1 MLSGVVSAPTGL
13 SGLARWRSAVGGPS
27 AGHPFFLV
35 VSRMSAHNGFAFF
48 LWMPVPLWIGV
59 IAAVASVNFWHLPL
73 YHSVFIG
80 NAAGIVCWLLLVT
93 LPDYFFR
100 SG

>member
-1 MLSGVVSAPTGL
+1 
-13 SGLARWRSAVGGPS
+13 
-27 AGHPFFLV
+27 
-35 VSRMSAHNGFAFF
+35 MSAHNGFAFF
-48 LWMPVPLWIGV
+48 LWMPVPLWVGV

-80 NAAGIVCWLLLVT
+80 NAAGIVCWLFFVA
-93 LPDYFFR
+93 LPEHFFR

>member
-13 SGLARWRSAVGGPS
+13 SGLARWRSAVGRPS
-27 AGHPFFLV
+27 AGHPFLLPG
-35 VSRMSAHNGFAFF
+35 SKMSAHNGFAFF
-48 LWMPVPLWIGV
+48 LWMPVPLWVGV

-80 NAAGIVCWLLLVT
+80 NAAGIVCWLVFVA
-93 LPDYFFR
+93 LPEYFFR